1 MGSNNN
7 WIRQDPIM
15 IRLIRLLIS
24 KHKQVS
30 WVGQKS
36 YPPLSQVDDR
46 KEEGSWGSKVN
57 AGLYSLSSIQKK
69 KKSNHIRIGFLCLM
83 HFPSLMIQ
91 PFRKLGQNVAV
102 LSDEHAP
109 YRHGSFNRGEGW
121 YWCPYRHACVSRS
134 ERWYRCPYRHAC
146 VRRDEGWYWCPYSH
160 ERVSRDEG
168 WKKTHLWLP
177 IEFCLSTVYA
187 KTSLSSNESL
197 SRVSVPAILRL
208 FSFIWMQV

>member
-57 AGLYSLSSIQKK
+57 TGLYSLSSIKK

-83 HFPSLMIQ
+83 HFPSPVIQ
-91 PFRKLGQNVAV
+91 SFRKLGQNVAV
-102 LSDEHAP
+102 LSDDRAP
-109 YRHGSFNRGEGW
+109 FRHRGLSRGEGW
-121 YWCPYRHACVSRS
+121 YQCPYRHA
-134 ERWYRCPYRHAC
+134 
-146 VRRDEGWYWCPYSH
+146 
-160 ERVSRDEG
+160 RVSRDEG
-168 WKKTHLWLP
+168 WRKL
-177 IEFCLSTVYA
+177 ICDCLLSSVSTVYA
-187 KTSLSSNESL
+187 RTSLSSSESF
-197 SRVSVPAILRL
+197 SQVSVPSVLRL
-208 FSFIWMQV
+208 FSFIWIQV